1 MTVKKSNPDSEGIYH
16 FDNFFNISADFICI
30 AGFDGYF
37 KRINPAVSKL
47 LEFSDEEL
55 YARPISSFV
64 YAPDLKLTIETRE
77 QVYKNKPLLNFEN
90 RYLTKS
96 GAIVW
101 LSWTSMPIESE
112 KLVYAIAKNI
122 THKKKVEEERNLLLT
137 NLTQINKELTVLS
150 HKTSHD
156 LKSPI
161 NNMLSVFSLIDV
173 SKINDP
179 ETLELIN
186 ILKLTSENLKQTLN
200 DSIDELVENE
210 NINTQIEEI
219 NLNESLAE
227 VLVSINSLVRDSKAI
242 IHVDFSAFEN
252 VAFNKAYI
260 KSIFL
265 NLLTNSIKYSK
276 PHISPVINIKSQ
288 KINGINQ
295 LIFSD
300 NGLGF
305 DMDKV
310 KDKIFGLYEK
320 FHNNIDSNGI
330 GLYLVYN
337 HITSLGGRIV
347 VESKINEGAT
357 FTISFR
363 Y

>member
-1 MTVKKSNPDSEGIYH
+1 MNVKEKNPDSEGIYH

-47 LEFSDEEL
+47 LEYSEEEL
-55 YARPISSFV
+55 YANPISSFV
-64 YAPDLKLTIETRE
+64 YEPDLKITIETRE
-77 QVYKNKPLLNFEN
+77 QVYKNIPLLNFEN

-96 GAIVW
+96 GEIVW
-101 LSWTSMPIESE
+101 LSWTSMPIEDE

-122 THKKKVEEERNLLLT
+122 THNKKIEEERNLLLA
-137 NLTQINKELTVLS
+137 NLTSINKELTVLS

-161 NNMLSVFSLIDV
+161 NNMLSVFNIIDV
-173 SKINDP
+173 TKINDP

-186 ILKLTSENLKQTLN
+186 ILKFTSENLKQTLN
-200 DSIDELVENE
+200 DSIDDLVENE
-210 NINTQIEEI
+210 KIKTQIESV
-219 NLNESLAE
+219 NLNQSLTE
-227 VLVSINSLVRDSKAI
+227 VLSSINSLVKDSKAI
-242 IHVDFSAFEN
+242 INIDFSAFEN
-252 VAFNKAYI
+252 ITFNKAYI

-265 NLLTNSIKYSK
+265 NLVTNSIKYAK
-276 PHISPVINIKSQ
+276 PHHAPVITIHSK
-288 KINGINQ
+288 KVNGVNQ
-295 LIFSD
+295 LVFSD

-310 KDKIFGLYEK
+310 RDKIFGLYEK
-320 FHNNIDSNGI
+320 FHNNSDSNGI

-337 HITSLGGRIV
+337 HITSLGGRIA
-347 VESKINEGAT
+347 VESKINEGAK
-357 FTISFR
+357 FTISFK